1 MWGRQGE
8 QGGVNTIRK
17 VTIIEENARESNGI
31 SSRAKSAHSRDSDPG
46 EKLGVFNLA
55 RKIM

>member
-1 MWGRQGE
+1 MLPDFTSS
-8 QGGVNTIRK
+8 VYILK
-17 VTIIEENARESNGI
+17 VTMIEENARDSNGI
-31 SSRAKSAHSRDSDPG
+31 SSKAKRAHSRDSGPG

>member
-1 MWGRQGE
+1 MLPDFTSS
-8 QGGVNTIRK
+8 VYILK
-17 VTIIEENARESNGI
+17 VTMIEENARDSNGI
-31 SSRAKSAHSRDSDPG
+31 SSRAKSAHSRDSGPG